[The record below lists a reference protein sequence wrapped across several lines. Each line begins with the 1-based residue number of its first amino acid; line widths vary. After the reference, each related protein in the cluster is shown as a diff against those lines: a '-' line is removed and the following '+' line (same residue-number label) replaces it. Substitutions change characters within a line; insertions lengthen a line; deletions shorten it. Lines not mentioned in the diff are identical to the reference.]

1 MSLRDRIRMTD
12 EEIRDF
18 LRTSRT
24 MTIVSNGK
32 SGYPHAM
39 PMWFAVDDNNIVHMT
54 TYGKSQK
61 VNNIMRDPRVTLL
74 VESGDRYEELK
85 GVMIYAHAEVI
96 DDADAKVDAMFKV
109 SVARGDMQAGQ
120 KAAAREQLAKATEKR
135 VALRF
140 TPEKIVSWDHS
151 KLTGSH
157 TRLYE

>member
-1 MSLRDRIRMTD
+1 MTD

-18 LRTSRT
+18 LHASRT
-24 MTIVSNGK
+24 MIIVSNGNN
-32 SGYPHAM
+32 GYPHAM
-39 PMWFAVDDNNIVHMT
+39 PMWFAVDDDNTVHMT

-61 VNNIMRDPRVTLL
+61 VNNIKRDPRVTLL

-85 GVMIYAHAEVI
+85 GVMMYARAEI
-96 DDADAKVDAMFKV
+96 IEDPEAKVDAMFKV
-109 SVARGDMQAGQ
+109 SVARGDMKADQRAGAAGQ
-120 KAAAREQLAKATEKR
+120 LVQATAKR